1 MRIAV
6 PRETQPGE
14 RRVALVP
21 ESVKRLVKKGF
32 TIEIEAGAGRE
43 AGFLDAAYLDA
54 GATVT
59 PDLQSLLG
67 SADVV
72 FKVNAPDAE
81 QLAAMREGTGLI
93 GFVRP
98 LVDHETVRALAAR
111 KLTTFAMELVPRT
124 SLAQSMDAL
133 SSMATI
139 AGYKAVLLAAQ
150 ALPKFFPMLT
160 TAAGTVAPAKVLVLG
175 AGVAGLQAIATAR
188 RLGAVVEAFDQRPA
202 TKEQVESL
210 GAKFVEVPPDE
221 GEQAETAGGYAK
233 ELSEDYKRRQQEL
246 IRQRIGRADVV
257 ITTALIPG
265 KPAPRLIP
273 ADMVAG
279 MAPGSV
285 IVDLAAEMG
294 GNCEL
299 TRPGELAT
307 SPNGVTIIGLLN
319 LPATM
324 PTHAS
329 QMYSRNVEKLFMH
342 LAAPEGF
349 KLDRDEAITQGCL
362 LTHAGEVV
370 HASVKALA
378 GEATTH
384 A

>member
-1 MRIAV
+1 M
-6 PRETQPGE
+6 
-14 RRVALVP
+14 ALVP

-32 TIEIEAGAGRE
+32 TIEVEAGAGRE
-43 AGFLDAAYLDA
+43 AGFLDAAYAEA

-59 PDLQSLLG
+59 NDRQTLLG
-67 SADVV
+67 TADVV
-72 FKVNAPDAE
+72 FKVNAPDE
-81 QLAAMREGTGLI
+81 DQLAAMREGTGLI
-93 GFVRP
+93 GFIRP
-98 LVDHETVRALAAR
+98 LVDGETVRKLAGR

-124 SLAQSMDAL
+124 TLAQSMDAL
-133 SSMATI
+133 SSMATVG
-139 AGYKAVLLAAQ
+139 GYKAVLLAAQ
-150 ALPKFFPMLT
+150 ALPRFFPMLT

-188 RLGAVVEAFDQRPA
+188 RLGAMVEAFDQRPA

-210 GAKFVEVPPDE
+210 GAKFVEVPPDD

-233 ELSEDYKRRQQEL
+233 ELSEDYKRRQAEL
-246 IRQRIGRADVV
+246 IKQRIGRADVV

-299 TRPGELAT
+299 TKPGEIAT

-324 PTHAS
+324 PAHAS

-349 KLDRDEAITQGCL
+349 KLDRAEAITQGCL

-370 HASVKALA
+370 HESVKAIA
-378 GEATTH
+378 GEATSH

>member
-6 PRETQPGE
+6 PRESQPGE

-32 TIEIEAGAGRE
+32 TIEVEAGAGLE
-43 AGFLDAAYLDA
+43 AGFPDALYAEA
-54 GATVT
+54 GAKVT
-59 PDLQSLLG
+59 SDRVGLLG
-67 SADVV
+67 QADVV
-72 FKVNAPDAE
+72 FKVNAPDAD
-81 QLAAMREGTGLI
+81 QLGAMREGAGLI
-93 GFVRP
+93 AFVRP
-98 LVDHETVRALAAR
+98 LVDADAVRKLAGR

-124 SLAQSMDAL
+124 TLAQSMDAL
-133 SSMATI
+133 SSMATVG
-139 AGYKAVLLAAQ
+139 GYKAVLLAAQ
-150 ALPKFFPMLT
+150 SLPRFFPMLT

-188 RLGAVVEAFDQRPA
+188 RLGAMVEAFDQRPA

-233 ELSEDYKRRQQEL
+233 ELSEDYKRRQAEL
-246 IRQRIGRADVV
+246 IKQRIGRADVV

-299 TRPGELAT
+299 TKPGEIAV

-324 PTHAS
+324 PNHAS
-329 QMYSRNVEKLFMH
+329 QMYSRNVEKLFLH
-342 LAAPEGF
+342 LAEPAGF
-349 KLDRDEAITQGCL
+349 KLDRSEAITQGCL

-370 HASVKALA
+370 HDAVKATIA
-378 GEATTH
+378 EATSH